1 MFPSP
6 PVGEGQGEGE
16 KMYEFLR
23 VIAILLRPKLLS
35 FKNPLILKKSKKEIY
50 RAAFLGTAGVIFWS
64 GLFII
69 SLRTLKYFRKIEGL
83 GDILILKILSMLILI
98 SFSFL
103 IFSNILTSLSKLY
116 LSRDLPLIHSMPLSS
131 YKIYIARWIESA
143 IDSSWM
149 VILYILPVLIA
160 CGIVYKTGPF
170 FYLSIACNLIS
181 ISLISAAISSLLV
194 MCLVFIVPANRMKNI
209 IVALGFA
216 FFLILFLV
224 IRFLK
229 PEQLVDPE
237 AFTTVVVYLNT
248 LKAPSSPFLPST
260 WIYDSINKALF
271 GSIKSSLFHSGI
283 SWSFFAVIMIINVM
297 IGDLMY
303 FKGFSKT
310 QTVSFRIYKY
320 KYVHIPF
327 LQFLPASTRA
337 FLGKEIKTFFRD
349 QTQWSQLLL
358 IGALIIIYI
367 YNFNVLPLE
376 KAPIK
381 TIYLQNLLSFL
392 NMGLC
397 MFVLTAITGRF
408 AYPAV
413 SSEKEAFW
421 LVKASPVKIRTV
433 LWIKFFIYFFPLLI
447 LSEIL
452 IVVTNIILKADTFIM
467 LLSVITVFLMVPGIV
482 AIGIGFGSA
491 YPDFKCENPEQS
503 VTSFGGLLFM
513 MICAG
518 FIAAVIILEAGP
530 VYHIF
535 MASMHQR
542 SLGFFEL
549 AWATVSFAIVFI
561 LSILAV
567 FLPMKFGEKGLSQI
581 IP

>member
-1 MFPSP
+1 MN
-6 PVGEGQGEGE
+6 
-16 KMYEFLR
+16 EFLKE
-23 VIAILLRPKLLS
+23 ILILLRPKLLS
-35 FKNPLILKKSKKEIY
+35 FKNPLISKNSKKDIY
-50 RAAFLGTAGVIFWS
+50 RTLFLTTAGVIFWS
-64 GLFII
+64 SIFII
-69 SLRTLKYFRKIEGL
+69 SLRTLKYFRRIEGL

-103 IFSNILTSLSKLY
+103 IFSSILTSLSRFY

-131 YKIYIARWIESA
+131 YKIFIARWIESE

-160 CGIVYKTGPF
+160 CGIVYKTGSF
-170 FYLSIACNLIS
+170 FYLTITFNLVS
-181 ISLISAAISSLLV
+181 LSLICAGISSLIV
-194 MCLVFIVPANRMKNI
+194 MILVFIVPANRMKNI
-209 IVALGFA
+209 IVALGLA
-216 FFLILFLV
+216 VFLILFLAL
-224 IRFLK
+224 RFLK

-237 AFTTVVVYLNT
+237 AFATVVVYLNA
-248 LKAPSSPFLPST
+248 LKAPSLPFLPST
-260 WIYDSINKALF
+260 WVYDSINEALF
-271 GSIKSSLFHSGI
+271 GSVKASLFHLGLSL
-283 SWSFFAVIMIINVM
+283 SFFSIIMIINV
-297 IGDLMY
+297 IIADLIY
-303 FKGFSKT
+303 FNGFSKT
-310 QTVSFRIYKY
+310 QTVSFKIYKY
-320 KYVHIPF
+320 KF
-327 LQFLPASTRA
+327 LQFPFLKFLPGPTRA
-337 FLGKEIKTFFRD
+337 FLAKEIKIFFRD

-376 KAPIK
+376 KSPIK

-433 LWIKFFIYFFPLLI
+433 LWIKFFIYFFPLLV

-452 IVVTNIILKADTFIM
+452 IVATNIILKADTFIM

-482 AIGIGFGSA
+482 AIGIGFGAA

-535 MASMHQR
+535 MASMHNR
-542 SLGFFEL
+542 SLRFYEL
-549 AWATVSFAIVFI
+549 TWAAVSFSAVVVI
-561 LSILAV
+561 SICAV

-581 IP
+581 VP